1 MRVYIKVD
9 ADPKNIYI
17 LFLKK
22 KNVSRF
28 KTLGFHRIVLR
39 NSKVLNIWN

>member
-17 LFLKK
+17 LFLK

-39 NSKVLNIWN
+39 NSKVLNSWN